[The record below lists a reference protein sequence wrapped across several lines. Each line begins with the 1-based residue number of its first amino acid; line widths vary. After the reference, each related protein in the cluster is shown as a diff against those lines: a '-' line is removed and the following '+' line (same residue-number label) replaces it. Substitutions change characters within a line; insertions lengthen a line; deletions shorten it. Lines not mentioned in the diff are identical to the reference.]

1 MKLVKKED
9 GKNYFYYYDN
19 TFEKLEKLTKIYVDS
34 VHEIAENSDV
44 KNLDKETSEKFEKY
58 LKLTSELQLLTEG
71 TEC

>member
-1 MKLVKKED
+1 MLIQFMKL
-9 GKNYFYYYDN
+9 
-19 TFEKLEKLTKIYVDS
+19 T
-34 VHEIAENSDV
+34 NSDV